1 MTLAALADLA
11 EIIGALG
18 VIVGLVFVGMQIQQ
32 NTKQMRRAEGNSA
45 MAQGSALRHLIVGS
59 RESAQMIASGVA
71 GAPLDPVDELR
82 LNMFFLEVAYSA
94 LQVWDRARNKFG
106 PADEF
111 LRVVSIIA
119 PVVTSDRGRVWWAK
133 ARTTFWP
140 EFVADFET
148 LLPLLKPGP
157 PPAPAPSAKAPQGPE
172 TGVAPPADAG

>member
-1 MTLAALADLA
+1 MTLADFASLA
-11 EIIGALG
+11 EVIGALG
-18 VIVGLVFVGMQIQQ
+18 VIVGLVFVGVQIQQ

-111 LRVVSIIA
+111 ARIVAVVA
-119 PVVTSDRGRVWWAK
+119 PVMTSQRGRAWWSK
-133 ARTTFWP
+133 VRTTFWP
-140 EFVADFET
+140 EFVADLET
-148 LLPLLKPGP
+148 RLPVLKPGP
-157 PPAPAPSAKAPQGPE
+157 PPEPAPSATAAQGGE
-172 TGVAPPADAG
+172 TAVAPPAGAG